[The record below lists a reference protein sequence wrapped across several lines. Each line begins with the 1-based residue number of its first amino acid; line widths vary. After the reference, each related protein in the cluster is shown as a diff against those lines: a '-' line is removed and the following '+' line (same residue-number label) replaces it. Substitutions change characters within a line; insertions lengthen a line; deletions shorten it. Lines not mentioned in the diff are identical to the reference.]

1 MNNKTKNIVV
11 TILFSTIL
19 ISFLTINI
27 ITKDEKI
34 SLSERRK
41 LQQFPELTIKS
52 LLKGTFF
59 KGFDTYT
66 TDQFIK
72 RDEFRKIKVN
82 LELKFKKNYNSYFKK
97 FTWNYN

>member
-41 LQQFPELTIKS
+41 LQQFPELILRHS
-52 LLKGTFF
+52 HLL
-59 KGFDTYT
+59 
-66 TDQFIK
+66 QQ
-72 RDEFRKIKVN
+72 
-82 LELKFKKNYNSYFKK
+82 S
-97 FTWNYN
+97 